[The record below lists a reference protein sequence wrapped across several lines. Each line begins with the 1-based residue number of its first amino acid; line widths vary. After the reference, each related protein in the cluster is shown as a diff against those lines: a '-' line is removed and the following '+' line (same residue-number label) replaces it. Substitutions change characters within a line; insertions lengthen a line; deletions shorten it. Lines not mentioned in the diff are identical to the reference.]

1 MQNLPV
7 VTAIR
12 SNLALRTG
20 MPQEPM
26 LPNSLAAFLESSLS
40 WEITV

>member
-1 MQNLPV
+1 MKNLSV
-7 VTAIR
+7 VTPIR
-12 SNLALRTG
+12 PSLALRTG

-40 WEITV
+40 WEIAV